1 MSEVTCSIVDA
12 ACMPCTHSQASF
24 CCSVEPPV
32 PRSMVFPPSGAA
44 KKRDLPVH
52 PLPVREQ
59 TVPDDDAL
67 GVDRAEPHPSG
78 CRRRSACHQAGVVL
92 HWDLPRRS
100 DLGPM
105 APACRRHGP
114 SVQCPGQLYPFRMV
128 LI

>member
-1 MSEVTCSIVDA
+1 MREVTCSIVDA

-32 PRSMVFPPSGAA
+32 PRSMVSPPSGAA

-59 TVPDDDAL
+59 TVPDGDAP

-78 CRRRSACHQAGVVL
+78 CRRRSARHQVGVVL
-92 HWDLPRRS
+92 HWISREGRIRDPWRRS
-100 DLGPM
+100 AG
-105 APACRRHGP
+105 ATGR
-114 SVQCPGQLYPFRMV
+114 
-128 LI
+128 

>member
-32 PRSMVFPPSGAA
+32 PRSMVSPPSGAA

-59 TVPDDDAL
+59 TVPDGDAP
-67 GVDRAEPHPSG
+67 GVDR
-78 CRRRSACHQAGVVL
+78 RSRTRAAAVGAALVT
-92 HWDLPRRS
+92 RS
-100 DLGPM
+100 VWFFTGISREGRIWGPV
-105 APACRRHGP
+105 APTDRRHGP
-114 SVQCPGQLYPFRMV
+114 LVQYSGQLYPVRVV